1 MLRKIKVGFDSHIL
15 WNGIASVWKKTGT
28 IQNLPKAHQTQD
40 IECLDLINIEALTS
54 YEVLVILVLFGKGK
68 YTKDFW
74 QIHITTLTNP
84 FQNFDKSMS
93 KSRQIQ
99 VTTLTNLALTT
110 WIFFSSGI
118 KNMFCCGI
126 ITHPWNTQQQLA
138 HLHTVGSQQSSFRN
152 ISDLVTKARKCSDLS
167 LIKKMW
173 DTLLL
178 FSFLFKTLN

>member
-110 WIFFSSGI
+110 WIFFFFRHQKHVLLWHHYTSMKYSAATRSSSHSGVTAVKFQKHQWPSDQGKEMLGLESDK
-118 KNMFCCGI
+118 KNVR
-126 ITHPWNTQQQLA
+126 
-138 HLHTVGSQQSSFRN
+138 HTFVVF
-152 ISDLVTKARKCSDLS
+152 
-167 LIKKMW
+167 
-173 DTLLL
+173 
-178 FSFLFKTLN
+178 FSV

>member
-1 MLRKIKVGFDSHIL
+1 
-15 WNGIASVWKKTGT
+15 
-28 IQNLPKAHQTQD
+28 
-40 IECLDLINIEALTS
+40 
-54 YEVLVILVLFGKGK
+54 
-68 YTKDFW
+68 
-74 QIHITTLTNP
+74 
-84 FQNFDKSMS
+84 MS

-126 ITHPWNTQQQLA
+126 IKHPWNAQRQLA

-167 LIKKMW
+167 LIKKNVRHTFVVFFSVQ
-173 DTLLL
+173 DLELVIRIKVKTLYLIPRGTIINVHCSRNWQRGYLL
-178 FSFLFKTLN
+178 SCHQSQLKSSVMIYIGVEYLTKGFLFKCGSQ